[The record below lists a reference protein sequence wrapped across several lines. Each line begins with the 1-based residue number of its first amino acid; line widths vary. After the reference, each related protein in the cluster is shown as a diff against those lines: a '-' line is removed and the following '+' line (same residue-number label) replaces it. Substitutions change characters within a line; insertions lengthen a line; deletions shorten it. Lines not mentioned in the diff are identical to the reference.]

1 MTQHVSSGVRAL
13 DRQLGGGV
21 PSGTLVTLLAEPTS
35 QAELFIAGFISGRET
50 VYLSTERTPTTVT
63 AALHQ
68 QKGPREDH
76 TDLTVTQLDR
86 DAPVIDAIDHLE
98 GLPDESVLVVDPVE
112 SLERADAGQYRAF
125 VSELQAT
132 LTQTDSIAVLHALK
146 HDSTPAQRHRTEY
159 MSDLVL
165 DLVVDTSHDSIE
177 SQLFVPKFRGGNAL
191 TDPLQVEL
199 TDSITVDTSRD
210 IA

>member
-1 MTQHVSSGVRAL
+1 MTQRVSSGVRAL

-21 PSGTLVTLLAEPTS
+21 PSGKLVTLLAEPTS
-35 QAELFIAGFISGRET
+35 QAELFIEGFISERET
-50 VYLSTERTPTTVT
+50 VYLSTERAPTTVT
-63 AALHQ
+63 TTLHQ
-68 QKGPREDH
+68 QKDSQETH

-98 GLPDESVLVVDPVE
+98 RVPDKSVLVIDPIE
-112 SLERADAGQYRAF
+112 SLECADSGQYRAF
-125 VSELQAT
+125 ISELQAT
-132 LTQTDSIAVLHALK
+132 LAQTDSVAVLHALK

-165 DLVVDTSHDSIE
+165 DLVVDTSLDSIE
-177 SQLFVPKFRGGNAL
+177 TQLFVPKFRGGSAL
-191 TDPLQVEL
+191 TDPIKIEL
-199 TDSITVDTSRD
+199 TDSINVDTSRD